1 MRRNLI
7 KNNIK
12 IHFAYTFLKGR
23 YQLKKTLK
31 GERHQ
36 YKRIGLRCSFTHA
49 LPDCHR
55 KPERSTLANWNFCEI
70 TGNDRNCTTHPATH
84 RCAIP
89 ALRTAQ
95 EMAFTAVPRA
105 LSNVVSSPVPLA
117 FLPSS
122 ITNRVMVTTLVSK
135 APCSD
140 MAAADLFRGPGVEA
154 GGAVAGLKCS
164 ATRNSMKWKEW
175 KRAEPIQS
183 CEGGVALLE
192 TLPAL

>member
-1 MRRNLI
+1 MNDNSIKESICGAALRMRSLI
-7 KNNIK
+7 
-12 IHFAYTFLKGR
+12 G
-23 YQLKKTLK
+23 
-31 GERHQ
+31 
-36 YKRIGLRCSFTHA
+36 
-49 LPDCHR
+49 HR
-55 KPERSTLANWNFCEI
+55 RPERSTCANWNFCEI
-70 TGNDRNCTTHPATH
+70 TGSDRNCTIHPATH

-135 APCSD
+135 APRSD

-154 GGAVAGLKCS
+154 GGAVAGLKCA
-164 ATRNSMKWKEW
+164 ATRNSVKRQEW